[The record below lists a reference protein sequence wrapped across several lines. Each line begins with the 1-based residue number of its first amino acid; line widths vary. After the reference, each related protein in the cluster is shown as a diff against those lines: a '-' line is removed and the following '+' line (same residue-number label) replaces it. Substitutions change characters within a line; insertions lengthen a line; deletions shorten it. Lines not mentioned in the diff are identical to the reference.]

1 LARLLREA
9 GFLHALTE
17 ELMPRNDAATLV
29 ISTGRIYKATT
40 GTPLPADL
48 DTPGVGWDEIGHT
61 SLEEILG
68 IASEG
73 GEATTLGTL
82 QNKQLRV
89 VRADRTETFT
99 LNVQQWDESALKLY
113 YGQNMVDVE
122 GDGSFLGVP
131 TNPVPTECAFLA
143 VFKDGANI
151 FAVYAPKVEIFR
163 GDDVDLSDTE
173 SLASLP
179 LSITPLQYQTNE
191 WTYGVTPMGTV
202 GS

>member
-1 LARLLREA
+1 
-9 GFLHALTE
+9 
-17 ELMPRNDAATLV
+17 MPRNDAATLV
-29 ISTGRIYKATT
+29 ISTGIYYKAPV
-40 GTPLPADL
+40 GTALPADL
-48 DTPGVGWDEIGHT
+48 GAPGVAWDELGHT

-89 VRADRTETFT
+89 IRADRTETFT
-99 LNVQQWDESALKLY
+99 INLQQWDESALKLY
-113 YGQNMVDVE
+113 YGTNMVDVAS
-122 GDGSFLGVP
+122 DGSLLGVP
-131 TNPVPTECAFLA
+131 TTPVATSAAFLA
-143 VFKDGANI
+143 VFKDGANV

-173 SLASLP
+173 SFATLP
-179 LSITPLQYQTNE
+179 LSITPLQHSTNA
-191 WTYGVTPMGTV
+191 WTYGVTPMGST

>member
-1 LARLLREA
+1 
-9 GFLHALTE
+9 
-17 ELMPRNDAATLV
+17 MPRIDAATLV
-29 ISTGRIYKATT
+29 ISTGVYYKAPV
-40 GTPLPADL
+40 GTALPADL
-48 DTPGVGWDEIGHT
+48 SSVTTPWDEIGHT

-99 LNVQQWDESALKLY
+99 INLQQWDESGLKLY
-113 YGQNMVDVE
+113 YGSNMVDVE
-122 GDGSFLGVP
+122 LDGSLLGVP
-131 TNPVPTECAFLA
+131 TNPTATQCAFLA
-143 VFKDGANI
+143 VFKDGSNI
-151 FAVYAPKVEIFR
+151 FAVYAPKVEILR

-173 SLASLP
+173 SLSSLP
-179 LSITPLQYQTNE
+179 LAITPLQYQTNE
-191 WTYGVTPMGTV
+191 WTYGVTPMGNV

>member
-1 LARLLREA
+1 
-9 GFLHALTE
+9 
-17 ELMPRNDAATLV
+17 MPRNDDAVLV
-29 ISTGRIYKATT
+29 ISTGVYYTAPV
-40 GTPLPADL
+40 GTALPANL
-48 DTPGVGWDEIGHT
+48 AAVTTPWDEIGHT

-99 LNVQQWDESALKLY
+99 INLQQWDETGLKLY

-122 GDGSFLGVP
+122 SDGSLLGVP
-131 TNPVPTECAFLA
+131 TNPTPTSVAFLA

-179 LSITPLQYQTNE
+179 LSVTPLQYLTNE
-191 WTYGVTPMGTV
+191 WTYGVTPMGSV